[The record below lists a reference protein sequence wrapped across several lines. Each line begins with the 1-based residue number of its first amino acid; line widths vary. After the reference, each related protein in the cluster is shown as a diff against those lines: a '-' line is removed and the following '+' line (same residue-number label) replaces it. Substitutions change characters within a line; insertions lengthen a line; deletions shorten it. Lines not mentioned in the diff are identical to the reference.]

1 MMSVWIG
8 TVEGQHLLSSQFKGI
23 KLLFD
28 MGCSVGLQEL
38 SLWPLLKS
46 LFAELMGTAMLVIVG
61 CGAALNW
68 KTSFDVTQVS

>member
-1 MMSVWIG
+1 
-8 TVEGQHLLSSQFKGI
+8 
-23 KLLFD
+23 